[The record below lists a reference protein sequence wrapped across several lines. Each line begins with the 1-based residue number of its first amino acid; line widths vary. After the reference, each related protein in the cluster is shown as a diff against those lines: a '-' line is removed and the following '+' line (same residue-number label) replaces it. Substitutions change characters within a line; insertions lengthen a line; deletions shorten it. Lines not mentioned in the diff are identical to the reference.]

1 MALQKDISFQGINLS
16 YHKIMSINEDFRNG
30 NTQIVVA
37 SYVNKEARLA
47 DISNMFRTVQINAQV
62 YDLTREE
69 IYALIKLE
77 PGFEEAIDA

>member
-1 MALQKDISFQGINLS
+1 MALQKDIAFQGINLS